1 MNRAFKIIFMGTPQ
15 FSVPALNALHEEEY
29 DVIMVVTPPDRP
41 RGRGRKV
48 SPSAVKK
55 AALNLGYP
63 VVQPHSI
70 KTAEFAVTIKELE
83 PDFLVVI
90 AFGHL
95 LSGKLLT
102 IPRIGTINVHASLL
116 PKYRGPAPIQWAII
130 NGEKETGVCTQLME
144 KELDTGSI
152 LIRVKEPIYSDD
164 TADTL
169 HDRLA
174 VKGADVLIETLK
186 AFVDNRIQP
195 IPQDHSL
202 ATYAPMLS
210 KDDGLINWN
219 TPAES
224 LVNFIRGVDPWP
236 GAFTFLGEKRLKIF
250 KSRSIAVEVTEPPG
264 TVLKGFADELR
275 VATARGVLSVEE
287 IQGASGKRL
296 PIKDYLRGHAIPPGA
311 VFS

>member
-1 MNRAFKIIFMGTPQ
+1 MGTPQ
-15 FSVPALNALHEEEY
+15 FSVPALNALHDNDY

-41 RGRGRKV
+41 KGRGRKL
-48 SPSAVKK
+48 SPPAVKT

-63 VVQPHSI
+63 VVQPSSI
-70 KTAEFAVTIKELE
+70 KTTEFADTVKELE
-83 PDFLVVI
+83 PDFLIVS
-90 AFGHL
+90 AFGHIL
-95 LSGKLLT
+95 TEKLLV
-102 IPRIGTINVHASLL
+102 IPRFGTINIHASLL

-130 NGEKETGVCTQLME
+130 NGDKETGVTTQLME
-144 KELDTGSI
+144 KELDTGNI
-152 LIRVKEPIYSDD
+152 LISASEPIHPDD
-164 TADTL
+164 TAGTL
-169 HDRLA
+169 HDRLS

-186 AFVDNRIQP
+186 AYEDHRIQP
-195 IPQDHSL
+195 VPQDHSL

-219 TPAES
+219 STAES

-250 KSRSIAVEVTEPPG
+250 KSRSIAVEVSEPPG

-275 VATARGVLSVEE
+275 VATARGALSVEE

-296 PIKDYLRGHAIPPGA
+296 PVKDYLRGHAIPPGS
-311 VFS
+311 VLS